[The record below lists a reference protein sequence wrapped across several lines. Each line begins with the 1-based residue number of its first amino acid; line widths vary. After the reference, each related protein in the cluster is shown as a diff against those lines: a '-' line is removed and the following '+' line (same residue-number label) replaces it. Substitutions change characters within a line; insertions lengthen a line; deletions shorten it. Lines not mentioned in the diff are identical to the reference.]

1 MHSKKEKEEA
11 NGRGHICHCHV
22 RCGASNLDIVDIGAP
37 TGAKAGP
44 AMGKNARFLIES
56 NTRGWPNQ
64 GTHAT
69 IRKKVLNAKGRTD

>member
-22 RCGASNLDIVDIGAP
+22 RCGVLNLDIGAP

-56 NTRGWPNQ
+56 NMRGWPSR
-64 GTHAT
+64 GSRAT